1 MSKSIKDIV
10 PAGHIY
16 MRDNVLHK
24 ESLTGVNESR
34 AAWAKDLALPQKGEY
49 TFFAGCGYQHMKYA
63 EGMMEALKSAGKIGL
78 GIERL
83 MGIGKVFS
91 KVGVDVAS
99 LAARVKA
106 SKEDPYTG
114 SLIKSVGVLRKLGVD
129 FGYLQEEEP
138 CCGSPLYY
146 TGFET
151 EYADHAR
158 KNFEKFKSLGVS
170 KVIGFVPACTAA
182 LKNVYPRYIE
192 GYDLEVS
199 HFYEIVARRLQE
211 TGKKP
216 RLKEKVAAVY
226 HEPCQLTRYLNV
238 IAEPRQILNSIE
250 GLELKKLDGEQCGQ
264 LSTCCG
270 GGGLEVS
277 FPELSERVGKRR
289 MQELLQTRAP
299 LIVSSCPACV
309 MQLTQSAKR
318 LKVNIQ
324 VKDLVDILDAALE
337 E

>member
-1 MSKSIKDIV
+1 MSKSLKDVV

-16 MRDNVLHK
+16 MRDNVLRK

-34 AAWAKDLALPQKGEY
+34 AAWAKDLALPQRGEY

-63 EGMMEALKSAGKIGL
+63 EGMMEALKSAGKMGL
-78 GIERL
+78 GIESL
-83 MGIGKVFS
+83 MGIGKAFS
-91 KVGVDVAS
+91 KMGVDLAS
-99 LAARVKA
+99 FAARVKA

-114 SLIKSVGVLRKLGVD
+114 ALIKSVRVLRRLDVD

-151 EYADHAR
+151 EYATHAE
-158 KNFEKFKSLGVS
+158 KSYEKFKSLGVN
-170 KVIGFVPACTAA
+170 KVIGLVPACTAA
-182 LKNVYPRYIE
+182 LKNVYPKYIE

-199 HFYEIVARRLQE
+199 HFYEIVARRLRE
-211 TGKKP
+211 KGKKP
-216 RLKEKVAAVY
+216 RLKERVVAVY

-238 IAEPRQILNSIE
+238 IDEPQQILESIE
-250 GLELKKLDGEQCGQ
+250 GLDLKKLDGEQCGQ

-289 MQELLQTRAP
+289 MQELLQTGAP

-309 MQLTQSAKR
+309 MQLRQSAKK
-318 LKVNIQ
+318 LKVDVQ
-324 VKDLVDILDAALE
+324 VKDVVDILDAVLE